1 MHLYTHFTCTRNYAC
16 IYIFTVTYLSLCAN
30 DLFLCSVACW
40 CYCCCCCWCLM
51 LSSHCCFVGSGD
63 ESVPMLTINHS
74 DREDSL
80 STTNPN
86 CQGDTVERPPSPRP
100 LVDLSPTLVD
110 PPPHVTGSSCPGTGS
125 PVRASGSYP
134 IYDYVNTSRAS
145 SMHGQ
150 LRTCQQLL
158 TAVAWTHSLTWRRQS
173 TWTQSPTLRTN
184 LGGLY

>member
-1 MHLYTHFTCTRNYAC
+1 MPFRTGFSPLVEHT
-16 IYIFTVTYLSLCAN
+16 
-30 DLFLCSVACW
+30 
-40 CYCCCCCWCLM
+40 
-51 LSSHCCFVGSGD
+51 GSGD

-125 PVRASGSYP
+125 PVRASDGQTT
-134 IYDYVNTSRAS
+134 NTTVSN
-145 SMHGQ
+145 
-150 LRTCQQLL
+150 
-158 TAVAWTHSLTWRRQS
+158 VAPPTGNAANTTTSFNTDFSPKSATVQEDNNSNSPKTDGGACAAR
-173 TWTQSPTLRTN
+173 SPTQGPGTTPTSTKSHK
-184 LGGLY
+184 LGDPPQHYSPTGNSTLVTVNM